1 MGGFKNVTKVV
12 RKFWVVHDM
21 CRIALTHKATI
32 DGLRSLFQPSAHVQ
46 TALFN
51 LSNFSHLSSVLLK
64 SWVSWYSKGEGV
76 QKISISM
83 CKMGR
88 GLVTLKK
95 KYKNGGKGVKNLQFG
110 AKECFE
116 YPCFSNKV
124 ASVVVTGVYRHIHIP
139 FIS

>member
-1 MGGFKNVTKVV
+1 
-12 RKFWVVHDM
+12 
-21 CRIALTHKATI
+21 
-32 DGLRSLFQPSAHVQ
+32 
-46 TALFN
+46 
-51 LSNFSHLSSVLLK
+51 
-64 SWVSWYSKGEGV
+64 
-76 QKISISM
+76 M

-124 ASVVVTGVYRHIHIP
+124 ASVVVTGYIVIY
-139 FIS
+139 ISRLLVKMNLWMDGQMLIQNVKMSYFRI